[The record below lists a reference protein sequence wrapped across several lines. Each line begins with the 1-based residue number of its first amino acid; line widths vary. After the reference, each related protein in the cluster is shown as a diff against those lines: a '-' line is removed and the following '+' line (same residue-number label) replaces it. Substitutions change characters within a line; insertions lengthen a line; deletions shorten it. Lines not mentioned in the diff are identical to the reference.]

1 MIIKRIQLLIMF
13 SKILPKLFK
22 NNVLKVSR
30 FNNKI
35 NTSIRSM
42 RTLNYGNG
50 IPQEIV
56 YERTDYPITKIK
68 NILKTEKLAVIGY
81 GPQGQGQALNLRDNG
96 LPVII
101 GVRENGQSWNKAIE
115 DGFIPGETLLPID
128 EAVKNGSII
137 MNLLS
142 DASQIDVFP
151 KIKENL
157 TPGKTLYFSHGF
169 GVVYKNL
176 TGVNV
181 DDIDGVDVVMVAPKG
196 SGKTVRTHFLNGDGI
211 NSSYAIY
218 KDESGNAKDKTLAI
232 GFGIGSPYI
241 YETTFQNEVYSDL
254 TGERSVL
261 MGGIAGLFKA
271 QYDVLR
277 EHGHSPSEAFNETV
291 EEALH
296 SLYPLINEKGM
307 DYMFSNCSSTAQRG
321 AIDWSKRFEEVNK
334 PLINEIYNSVKSGK
348 EVERVLEF
356 NSQDDYK
363 SKLDQELQDINN
375 MEIWKVGKEVRK
387 LRPQL

>member
-1 MIIKRIQLLIMF
+1 MF

-22 NNVLKVSR
+22 NNVLKVSQ
-30 FNNKI
+30 FNKI
-35 NTSIRSM
+35 NTSIRGM
-42 RTLNYGNG
+42 RTLNYGKG

-56 YERTDYPITKIK
+56 YERSDYPINKIK
-68 NILKTEKLAVIGY
+68 EILKMEKLSVIGY

-96 LPVII
+96 LPVVI
-101 GVRENGQSWNKAIE
+101 GVRENGPSWNKAIE

-128 EAVKNGSII
+128 EAVKQGSII

-151 KIKENL
+151 KIKKNL

-176 TGVNV
+176 TGVDV
-181 DDIDGVDVVMVAPKG
+181 DNIDGVDVVMVAPKG

-241 YETTFQNEVYSDL
+241 YETTFKNEVYSDL

-277 EHGHSPSEAFNETV
+277 QHGHSPSEAFNETV

-321 AIDWSKRFEEVNK
+321 AIDWSKRFEELNK
-334 PLINEIYNSVKSGK
+334 PLIEEIYNSVKSGK

-356 NSQDDYK
+356 NTQDDYK
-363 SKLDQELQDINN
+363 SKLDQELQDIND
-375 MEIWKVGKEVRK
+375 MEIWKVGKEIRK
-387 LRPQL
+387 LRPKI

>member
-1 MIIKRIQLLIMF
+1 MF

-22 NNVLKVSR
+22 NNVLKVSQ
-30 FNNKI
+30 FNKI
-35 NTSIRSM
+35 NTSIRGM
-42 RTLNYGNG
+42 RTLNYGKG

-56 YERTDYPITKIK
+56 YERSDYPINKIK
-68 NILKTEKLAVIGY
+68 EILKMEKLSVIGY

-96 LPVII
+96 LPVVI
-101 GVRENGQSWNKAIE
+101 GVRENGPSWNKAIE

-128 EAVKNGSII
+128 EAVKQGSII

-151 KIKENL
+151 KIKKNL

-176 TGVNV
+176 TGVDV
-181 DDIDGVDVVMVAPKG
+181 DNIDGVDVVMVAPKG

-241 YETTFQNEVYSDL
+241 YETTFKNEVYSDL

-277 EHGHSPSEAFNETV
+277 QFGHSPSEAFNETV

-321 AIDWSKRFEEVNK
+321 AIDWSKRFEELNK
-334 PLINEIYNSVKSGK
+334 PLIEEIYNSVKSGK

-356 NSQDDYK
+356 NTQDDYK
-363 SKLDQELQDINN
+363 SKLDQELQDIND
-375 MEIWKVGKEVRK
+375 MEIWKVGKEIRK
-387 LRPQL
+387 LRPKI

>member
-1 MIIKRIQLLIMF
+1 M
-13 SKILPKLFK
+13 LPKLFK
-22 NNVLKVSR
+22 NNVLKVSQ
-30 FNNKI
+30 FNKI
-35 NTSIRSM
+35 NTSIRGM
-42 RTLNYGNG
+42 RTLNYGKG

-56 YERTDYPITKIK
+56 YERSDYPINKIK
-68 NILKTEKLAVIGY
+68 EILKLEKLSVIGY

-96 LPVII
+96 LPVVI

-115 DGFIPGETLLPID
+115 DGFVPGETLLPID
-128 EAVKNGSII
+128 EAVQQGSII

-176 TGVNV
+176 TGVDV
-181 DDIDGVDVVMVAPKG
+181 DNIDGVDVVMVAPKG

-241 YETTFQNEVYSDL
+241 YETTFKNEVYSDL

-277 EHGHSPSEAFNETV
+277 QFGHSPSEAFNETV

-321 AIDWSKRFEEVNK
+321 AIDWSKKFEEINK
-334 PLINEIYNSVKSGK
+334 PLIEEIYNSVKSGK

-356 NSQDDYK
+356 NTQDDYK
-363 SKLDQELQDINN
+363 SKLDQELQDIND
-375 MEIWKVGKEVRK
+375 MEIWKVGKEIRK
-387 LRPQL
+387 LRPKI